1 MAKLMRMKGP
11 NGLRPC
17 RTCKILG
24 ISGEN
29 NTHYVPCFRH
39 DGESYDPLDL
49 PLRTHDEFI
58 DDAVSVEKA
67 TTNAEAERRAKDTG
81 INGLPV
87 LATLSSLEFPAST
100 CSHSGATYKKLDVG
114 TGDYILQPKVV
125 EDIGRDCVAAG
136 DTTPTAFGA
145 RVPNIATQL
154 HYFTAES
161 YTLWTTLLAPVV
173 LRGRFP
179 HKRYYDHFLGLVDI
193 FNDCLSMSL
202 SREYVDNDLRA
213 RIGKWVTDYERYYYQ
228 YDESRLSACPLTIH
242 ALLHIPDDILNGGP
256 MWTYWNYI
264 TESFSRRLREIAQ
277 NTAIKVKYQLY
288 TELDL
293 SPWHEEELSGHVVA
307 GYNGIRV
314 LRPRATGP
322 LSNRLTTAVSEHIQN
337 RYRVSPAVALQ
348 SLPDDFTHWGRI
360 SFLASGGDKMRGA
373 DLVHH
378 SEGYMT
384 RDASF
389 VKASHFLY
397 WTLGLIPFSTRTMLI
412 QMLIIRAKHEL
423 MSDRWP
429 MDNSSAFSNSPSLFH
444 LSVTRPPVRSFSPP
458 FAQ

>member
-39 DGESYDPLDL
+39 DGEFYDPLDL

-87 LATLSSLEFPAST
+87 LATLSSLEFPASFG
-100 CSHSGATYKKLDVG
+100 HDLMHLIPENKLDVG

-125 EDIGRDCVAAG
+125 EDIGRNCVAAG

-322 LSNRLTTAVSEHIQN
+322 LSNRLTTAVAYGQLLRLLEFTIALPPECDTASCPLLLAAIRPVKEPKKSPYPFPVYQDGQFRPIEVIDVDDLSCLVARVPANRRGPLVYALYEHPD
-337 RYRVSPAVALQ
+337 SMGSAVEA
-348 SLPDDFTHWGRI
+348 
-360 SFLASGGDKMRGA
+360 
-373 DLVHH
+373 
-378 SEGYMT
+378 E
-384 RDASF
+384 
-389 VKASHFLY
+389 
-397 WTLGLIPFSTRTMLI
+397 
-412 QMLIIRAKHEL
+412 
-423 MSDRWP
+423 
-429 MDNSSAFSNSPSLFH
+429 
-444 LSVTRPPVRSFSPP
+444 
-458 FAQ
+458 